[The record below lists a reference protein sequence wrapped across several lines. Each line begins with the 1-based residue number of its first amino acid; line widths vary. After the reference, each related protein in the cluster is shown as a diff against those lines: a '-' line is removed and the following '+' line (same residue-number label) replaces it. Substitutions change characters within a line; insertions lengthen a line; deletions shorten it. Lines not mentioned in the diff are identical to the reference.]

1 MTEEEKLQLVKQMQD
16 DIKYHKVYLPIDY
29 VCELLVEKGYRRQ
42 DQLAKEILTKVL
54 DQRQVIFD
62 DFGDKQYA
70 VPVEAIGFTGEDY
83 GVFFDDLLY

>member
-1 MTEEEKLQLVKQMQD
+1 MTDEEKKLLIQQMQD

-42 DQLAKEILTKVL
+42 DQVAKEVLTKVL

-62 DFGDKQYA
+62 ELGDRYD
-70 VPVEAIGFTGEDY
+70 VVSVESVGFTGEDY